1 MSFESEPIAIVKI
14 TFDELSPE
22 VKNQLMQILK
32 LTSALMLS
40 SIIGVYTLL
49 FIFSLKKI
57 SLFIQYITNTRYAS
71 VEN

>member
-1 MSFESEPIAIVKI
+1 MSFEPDPIAVVKI

-22 VKNQLMQILK
+22 VKNELMQFLK
-32 LTSALMLS
+32 LTSTLMLS
-40 SIIGVYTLL
+40 SIIGIYTLL

-57 SLFIQYITNTRYAS
+57 SLFIQYITNTRYTI